1 MKNLKL
7 WRKKS
12 GRTPEDEKTSHGYG
26 LVELILWKR
35 TILPK
40 AFYSQWNP
48 DQNLHTVL
56 YQNRRNNHKTHM
68 EAQKILGSQSNL
80 EQEEHDGGITL
91 PSLKFPYRDNK
102 TNMVLSRNVPLYM
115 WIVLPH
121 E

>member
-1 MKNLKL
+1 
-7 WRKKS
+7 
-12 GRTPEDEKTSHGYG
+12 
-26 LVELILWKR
+26 
-35 TILPK
+35 
-40 AFYSQWNP
+40 
-48 DQNLHTVL
+48 
-56 YQNRRNNHKTHM
+56 M